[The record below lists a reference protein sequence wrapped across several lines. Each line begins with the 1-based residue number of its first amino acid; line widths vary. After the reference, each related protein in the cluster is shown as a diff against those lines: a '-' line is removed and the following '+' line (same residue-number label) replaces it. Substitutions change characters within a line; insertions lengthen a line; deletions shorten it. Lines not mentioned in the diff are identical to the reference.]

1 MTDEKPHR
9 FFCRKVV
16 KARGVGKIGL
26 LFATKGFEMSPQCP
40 IGMRISLSFDLA
52 PELLNYEGLTDE
64 SQPLRDLFLEAS
76 SGDGS
81 TSRSALSS
89 ACSRNS
95 ACNEALRRSVFPCFL
110 AICVS
115 TWVSLARKSSVGA
128 AAERSGTL
136 LLK

>member
-1 MTDEKPHR
+1 MAEIGPYHR
-9 FFCRKVV
+9 GSATIAAC
-16 KARGVGKIGL
+16 ID
-26 LFATKGFEMSPQCP
+26 FA
-40 IGMRISLSFDLA
+40 I
-52 PELLNYEGLTDE
+52 ELGGYEGLTDE

-95 ACNEALRRSVFPCFL
+95 ACNEALRRSVCPCFF

>member
-1 MTDEKPHR
+1 MG
-9 FFCRKVV
+9 
-16 KARGVGKIGL
+16 ARV
-26 LFATKGFEMSPQCP
+26 
-40 IGMRISLSFDLA
+40 
-52 PELLNYEGLTDE
+52 PEWIAYEGLTDE

-95 ACNEALRRSVFPCFL
+95 ACNEALRRSVFPCFF

-136 LLK
+136 LLKLKAGPGSTGGGSVASLDMASLPD